1 MASNEVAS
9 PSFTQQVNQSVFIEP
24 LGGPNGPLNALDRF
38 PDSLYNKSPDTHF
51 VRFMYS
57 LLGPAG
63 VGWIKK
69 QYLDAKL
76 AIYAQGFNTF
86 NIEKYYGDPFS
97 FGRILEEQLPED
109 PEGLLTREEWN
120 TIKARDESYRSR
132 AITFFNAAR
141 AGGTPEGMELAAQSG
156 LNHSAFVVE
165 NYKYLFD
172 QHSDEP
178 LGLPYYGRTASTEE
192 FVIVPRQDS
201 SKSEQQII
209 SFAESTAIKGSFQLQ
224 FNGQFTSYLPFTA
237 NSFEVESALTGLK
250 NIGPEGVTV
259 KGGPCPNP
267 FIVTFT
273 GPLSNQKIPTLQV
286 LSTLSNNLEQPIPM
300 FIRVLVGG
308 VEPVDEVVVLSD
320 EYQHNAQTAV
330 DFLRPLA
337 SLPTPT
343 TGQGT
348 RTRQEFKGIH
358 SSSNYAEA
366 VKYVTGSENVA
377 WPEPDSL
384 NWIEPGKEKESK
396 RIEGDLQAHYTAY
409 HTISGVTAYTD
420 EALEDKDY
428 EKLLSV
434 LNNYKSE
441 HVGRYDPRATE
452 NFPFLA
458 SELDDSVIFAATKA
472 IPPCSIP
479 MEVTSNLE
487 EEHLSPLIEGTLY
500 AAAIDEDG
508 SGTINL
514 QTQNWWSSLERHA
527 PAAEV
532 LEIDLGQTRVVNW
545 ITFEITRK
553 PCFIELD
560 YDRMDQQ
567 PQPGGTKGNPG
578 IGGAIE
584 LERTH
589 PREFVPVTLW
599 EGFYRELGVP
609 IGDVAGIAF
618 DASMPPWQ
626 QVKVFFHDQNQHNIT
641 TRFLRLIFSRPAP
654 GELLSGPFTDPISQL
669 PIPYSIDVR
678 NMRVGRYAGASPT
691 WNSV

>member
-1 MASNEVAS
+1 MANEVNS

-24 LGGPNGPLNALDRF
+24 LGGPTGPLNALERF
-38 PDSLYNKSPDTHF
+38 PDALYNKSPDTHF

-76 AIYAQGFNTF
+76 ELYAQGFTSF

-97 FGRILEEQLPED
+97 FGRILEEELPKD
-109 PEGLLTREEWN
+109 PEGLLTREEWE

-178 LGLPYYGRTASTEE
+178 LGLPYFGRTASTEE
-192 FVIVPRQDS
+192 FIVVPRQDS
-201 SKSEQQII
+201 SQTEQQVI
-209 SFAESTAIKGSFQLQ
+209 SFAESTAVSGSYQLK
-224 FNGQFTSYLPFTA
+224 FNGQNTTFLPLTA
-237 NSFEVESALTGLK
+237 NNFDLEAALQALK
-250 NIGPEGVTV
+250 NIGPEGVSV

-273 GPLSNQKIPTLQV
+273 GPMSNQNLPTIEV
-286 LSTLSNNLEQPIPM
+286 LSTLLNNLEQPISV
-300 FIRVLVGG
+300 FVRVLVGG
-308 VEPVDEVVVLSD
+308 VEPVDETVILSD
-320 EYQHNAQTAV
+320 EYQHNAQTAI

-348 RTRQEFKGIH
+348 RTRQEFKSIK
-358 SSSNYAEA
+358 SSSNYTEA
-366 VKYVTGSENVA
+366 IKFVTGSENVK
-377 WPEPDSL
+377 WPEPDAL
-384 NWIEPGKEKESK
+384 NWIEPGKENESK

-420 EALEDKDY
+420 EALDDEDY
-428 EKLLSV
+428 NTLLSI
-434 LNNYKSE
+434 LANYKSE
-441 HVGRYDPRATE
+441 HVGRYDPRAVT

-458 SELDDSVIFAATKA
+458 SEIDDSLVFASSKA

-479 MEVTSNLE
+479 MEVTSNLQE
-487 EEHLSPLIEGTLY
+487 EEKLNPLVEGTLY
-500 AAAIDEDG
+500 AAAIDKDG
-508 SGTINL
+508 SGTIDL
-514 QTQNWWSSLERHA
+514 QTENWWSSLERHA
-527 PAAEV
+527 PTADL

-553 PCFIELD
+553 PCFIALD
-560 YDRMDQQ
+560 YDRMDQT
-567 PQPGGTKGNPG
+567 PPKTFGSKGES
-578 IGGAIE
+578 ITGAVE
-584 LERTH
+584 LERST
-589 PREFVPVTLW
+589 PREFTPVTLW

-609 IGDVAGIAF
+609 EQDVSVVVYNAAQ
-618 DASMPPWQ
+618 PPWSL
-626 QVKVFFHDQNQHNIT
+626 VKVFFHDKNQHNVT
-641 TRFLRLIFSRPAP
+641 TRFLRLTFSRP
-654 GELLSGPFTDPISQL
+654 ELGSIFSGPFIDPTTQL

-678 NMRVGRYAGASPT
+678 NLRVGRYAGASPT

>member
-1 MASNEVAS
+1 MATNEVSS

-24 LGGPNGPLNALDRF
+24 LGGPTNPLNALDRF
-38 PDSLYNKSPDTHF
+38 PDALYNKSPDTHF

-76 AIYAQGFNTF
+76 EFYAQGFASF

-97 FGRILEEQLPED
+97 FGRILEEELPED

-141 AGGTPEGMELAAQSG
+141 AGGTPEGMALAAQSG
-156 LNHSAFVVE
+156 LNHSAFIVE

-178 LGLPYYGRTASTEE
+178 LGLPYFGRTASTEE
-192 FVIVPRQDS
+192 FVIVPRQDTS
-201 SKSEQQII
+201 QSEQQII

-224 FNGQFTSYLPFTA
+224 FNGQNTVFLPYNA
-237 NSFEVESALTGLK
+237 NNFEVESVLAALK
-250 NIGPEGVTV
+250 NIGPEGVNV
-259 KGGPCPNP
+259 KGGPSPNP

-273 GPLSNQKIPTLQV
+273 GPLSNQQVPTIQV
-286 LSTLSNNLEQPIPM
+286 VSTLINNLEEPIPM
-300 FIRVLVGG
+300 FVQVLVGG
-308 VEPVDEVVVLSD
+308 VESTDEIVVLSD
-320 EYQHNAQTAV
+320 EYQHNAQTAI

-348 RTRQEFKGIH
+348 RTRQEFRTIK
-358 SSSNYAEA
+358 SSSNYTEA
-366 VKYVTGSENVA
+366 IKFITGSENIK

-384 NWIEPGKEKESK
+384 NWIEAGKEKESK
-396 RIEGDLQAHYTAY
+396 RIEGDLQAHYTSY
-409 HTISGVTAYTD
+409 HTISEVTSYTD
-420 EALEDKDY
+420 EALKDNSY
-428 EKLLSV
+428 SKLISILSK
-434 LNNYKSE
+434 YKSE
-441 HVGRYDPRATE
+441 HVGRYDPRAVK
-452 NFPFLA
+452 NFPFL
-458 SELDDSVIFAATKA
+458 SSTTDDSVVFTATKA
-472 IPPCSIP
+472 IPPSSIP
-479 MEVTSNLE
+479 MEITSNLE
-487 EEHLSPLIEGTLY
+487 QERLNPLIEGTLY
-500 AAAIDEDG
+500 SAVIEEDG
-508 SGTINL
+508 SGSINL
-514 QTQNWWSSLERHA
+514 QTPNWWSSLERQA
-527 PAAEV
+527 PASDL

-560 YDRMDQQ
+560 YDRIDQR
-567 PQPGGTKGNPG
+567 PTYTLSDS
-578 IGGAIE
+578 E
-584 LERTH
+584 TVSEEVST
-589 PREFVPVTLW
+589 PREFTPVTLW
-599 EGFYRELGVP
+599 EGFYREFGVP
-609 IGDVAGIAF
+609 TGDVAGIAF
-618 DASMPPWQ
+618 DSSMPPWQ
-626 QVKVFFHDQNQHNIT
+626 LVKVFFHDQNQHNIV
-641 TRFLRLIFSRPAP
+641 TRFLRLIFNRPSP
-654 GELLSGPFTDPISQL
+654 GELLSAPFVDPTSGL

-678 NMRVGRYAGASPT
+678 NLRIGRYAGASPT

>member
-1 MASNEVAS
+1 MATNEVSS

-24 LGGPNGPLNALDRF
+24 IGGPTGPLNALDRF
-38 PDSLYNKSPDTHF
+38 PDALYSKSPDTHF

-76 AIYAQGFNTF
+76 QLYAKGFTSF
-86 NIEKYYGDPFS
+86 NIERYYGDPFS

-120 TIKARDESYRSR
+120 IIKSRDESYRSR

-156 LNHSAFVVE
+156 LNHAAFVVE

-178 LGLPYYGRTASTEE
+178 LGLPYFGRTASTEE
-192 FVIVPRQDS
+192 FIVVPRQDS
-201 SKSEQQII
+201 SRSEQQII
-209 SFAESTAIKGSFQLQ
+209 SFAESTAISGSFQLQ
-224 FNGQFTSYLPFTA
+224 FNGQNTSFLPYTA
-237 NSFEVESALTGLK
+237 NNFTVETALNSLAG
-250 NIGPEGVTV
+250 IGPEGVSV
-259 KGGPCPNP
+259 KGGPSPNP

-273 GPLSNQKIPTLQV
+273 GPLSNQKVPTLQIV
-286 LSTLSNNLEQPIPM
+286 STLLNNLEDPIPM
-300 FIRVLVGG
+300 FVRVLVGG
-308 VEPVDEVVVLSD
+308 VEPVDETVILSD
-320 EYQHNAQTAV
+320 EYQHNAQTAI

-348 RTRQEFKGIH
+348 RTRQEFKTIQ

-366 VKYVTGSENVA
+366 IKFVTGSENVR
-377 WPEPDSL
+377 WPETDAL

-396 RIEGDLQAHYTAY
+396 RIEGDLQAHYTSY

-420 EALEDKDY
+420 KALEDSEY
-428 EKLLSV
+428 NTLLST
-434 LNNYKSE
+434 LAKYKSE
-441 HVGRYDPRATE
+441 HVGRYDPRAVT
-452 NFPFLA
+452 NFPLLG
-458 SELDDSVIFAATKA
+458 SEQDDAVVFSANKA
-472 IPPCSIP
+472 IPSCSIP
-479 MEVTSNLE
+479 TEITSNLE
-487 EEHLSPLIEGTLY
+487 KESLSPLIEGTLS

-508 SGTINL
+508 SSSVNL
-514 QTQNWWSSLERHA
+514 QTQNWWSSLERPA
-527 PAAEV
+527 PAGDL

-545 ITFEITRK
+545 VTFEITRK

-560 YDRMDQQ
+560 YDRMDQH
-567 PQPGGTKGNPG
+567 PT
-578 IGGAIE
+578 E
-584 LERTH
+584 LST
-589 PREFVPVTLW
+589 PREFTPVTLW

-609 IGDVAGIAF
+609 EGDIAEIVY
-618 DASMPPWQ
+618 DASMPPWHL
-626 QVKVFFHDQNQHNIT
+626 VKVFFHDRNQHNIN
-641 TRFLRLIFSRPAP
+641 TRFLRLIFNRPAP
-654 GELLSGPFTDPISQL
+654 GETFSEPFVDSVSNL

-678 NMRVGRYAGASPT
+678 NLRVGRYAGASPT